1 MLLNIRNRFPANCK
15 LGFLQLI
22 PTCMD
27 DELCYISESTKL
39 QFYMSIAEVQTY
51 PKCRVNVQYCGK
63 EENEAKKGFP

>member
-1 MLLNIRNRFPANCK
+1 
-15 LGFLQLI
+15 
-22 PTCMD
+22 MD

-63 EENEAKKGFP
+63 EENEAIRVSIKYLRYYNEDQIHVDT